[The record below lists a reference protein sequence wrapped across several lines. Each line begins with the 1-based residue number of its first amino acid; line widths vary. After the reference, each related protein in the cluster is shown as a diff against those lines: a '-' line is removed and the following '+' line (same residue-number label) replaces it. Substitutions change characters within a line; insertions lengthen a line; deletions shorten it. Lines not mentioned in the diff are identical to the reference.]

1 MRRFGSSPLFV
12 AMAAVTLVVYTTL
25 SVLTYRAL
33 LSLWAQQPDPATT
46 AAVVVASRSSPAT
59 PATGSGRRGSG
70 SRSIPP
76 NSAGRFEPPTRR

>member
-1 MRRFGSSPLFV
+1 MRRPGSSLLFV
-12 AMAAVTLVVYTTL
+12 AVAAVTLVVYATL

-33 LSLWAQQPDPATT
+33 LYLWAQQPDPAT
-46 AAVVVASRSSPAT
+46 T

-76 NSAGRFEPPTRR
+76 NSAGRFEPPTRQ